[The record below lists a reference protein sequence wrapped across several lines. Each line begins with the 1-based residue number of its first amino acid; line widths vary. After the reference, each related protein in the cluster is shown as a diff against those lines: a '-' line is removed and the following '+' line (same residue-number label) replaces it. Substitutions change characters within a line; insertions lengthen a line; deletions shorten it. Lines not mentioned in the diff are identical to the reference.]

1 MTLIGALNIGQSALA
16 VQQAALQVTG
26 NNISNAGNADY
37 TRQTAVTVPGS
48 DQQMAPGIFI
58 GSGINL
64 TAIQRQIDESLENRI
79 RSSGSDTQS
88 ANTAQQWLSRVESTF
103 NALGA
108 NNLSSQMS
116 SFSKSWSALANNPQ
130 DSGLRQTVLQ
140 SGDGLARTF
149 TDTRGALDGT
159 QGDLQAR
166 LAAQA
171 KAADGLAQQVATL
184 NGNII
189 NAEGGSSGQA
199 NSLRDQRDAILKQLS
214 QLVDIK
220 TVSQDNGTVNVY
232 VGSEPLV
239 VGTSNQGV
247 AVQQQVVNGQPV
259 SSVVFK
265 SNNGPIPVRSGE
277 IGALAT
283 AQSQVTSVTAQL
295 DTLAHNLIF
304 ELNKLHS
311 SGQGLGGLSTVTA
324 SNAVTDPAA
333 ALTAPAAGL
342 AFTPTN
348 GSFVLSVRQKSTG
361 LMTSTLVPVHL
372 TGAAGDT
379 TLNSLAASLNA
390 INGVTATIT
399 GGRLKIAAATSA
411 IDINFSQDSS
421 GTLATLGINTFF
433 TGKDSLDMAVNQT
446 IQSDT
451 TLIAAAKNGEKTD
464 NQTALAI
471 AALQS
476 QTLTTLNGTSLT
488 DSYQSIV
495 NGIAGQVATATT
507 SADAAKAIHDT
518 LTAQRSAISGVS
530 MDEEAINLVRQQNA
544 FQGAA
549 KLITTVNAM
558 MQTILNMLP

>member
-37 TRQTAVTVPGS
+37 TRQTAITTPGS
-48 DQQMAPGIFI
+48 DQQISPGIFV
-58 GSGINL
+58 GSGIDL
-64 TAIQRQIDESLENRI
+64 SSIQRQIDESLQNRI
-79 RSSGSDTQS
+79 RSSTSDTQS
-88 ANTAQQWLSRVESTF
+88 ANTAQEWLSRVESTF
-103 NALGA
+103 NALGV

-116 SFSKSWSALANNPQ
+116 SFSTSWSALANNPQ

-140 SGDGLARTF
+140 AGDGLAQTF
-149 TDTRGALDGT
+149 TDTRASLDGT
-159 QGDLQAR
+159 QSDLQAR

-184 NGNII
+184 NGSIVV
-189 NAEGGSSGQA
+189 AEGGSNGQA
-199 NSLRDQRDAILKQLS
+199 NNLRDQRDATLKQLS
-214 QLVDIK
+214 QLIDIK
-220 TVSQDNGTVNVY
+220 TVSQDNGSVNVY

-239 VGTSNQGV
+239 VGTTNQGV
-247 AVQQQVVNGQPV
+247 AVKQTVVNGQPV

-265 SNNGPIPVRSGE
+265 SNKGPIPVTSGE
-277 IGALAT
+277 IGALTT
-283 AQSQVTSVTAQL
+283 AQGQITSTTAQL

-311 SGQGLGGLSTVTA
+311 SGQGLEGFSTVTA
-324 SNAVTDPAA
+324 SNAVADPTA

-342 AFTPTN
+342 AFTPNN
-348 GSFVLSVRQKSTG
+348 GSFVVSVRQKSTG

-379 TLNSLAASLNA
+379 TLNSLAASLSA

-399 GGRLKIAAATSA
+399 GGKLQISAASSA
-411 IDINFSQDSS
+411 VDINFSQDSS
-421 GTLATLGINTFF
+421 GTLAALGINTFF
-433 TGKDSLDMAVNQT
+433 TGKDSSDMGVNQT
-446 IQSDT
+446 IQNDT
-451 TLIAAAKNGEKTD
+451 TLIAAAKNGDKTD
-464 NQTALAI
+464 NQTAIAI

-476 QTLTTLNGTSLT
+476 QSLTSLNGTSLT

-507 SADAAKAIHDT
+507 SAAAAKAINDT
-518 LTAQRSAISGVS
+518 LTAQRSSLSGVS
-530 MDEEAINLVRQQNA
+530 IDEEAINLVRQQNA

-558 MQTILNMLP
+558 MQTVLNMLP